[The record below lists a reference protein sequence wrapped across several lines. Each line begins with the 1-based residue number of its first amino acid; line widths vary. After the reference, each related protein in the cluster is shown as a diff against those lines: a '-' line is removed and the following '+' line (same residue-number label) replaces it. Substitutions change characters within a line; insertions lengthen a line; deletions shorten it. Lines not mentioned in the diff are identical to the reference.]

1 MTREW
6 DSEAYHRLSDPQLT
20 WALKVVNKLDL
31 LHLRGNEHILDAGC
45 GTGRVTAALLRKFP
59 NSRVTAVDASEN
71 MVRQARDTLEEF
83 SRRVS
88 VERWDLLDLPYKNQF
103 DLVFSTAVFHWIHD
117 HDRLFKVLFRVLKSG
132 GALLA
137 QCGGGPNLQ
146 KLRDRIQQAMETE
159 KFRTYFA
166 NWNRVWEYPGPELTS
181 KRLQRAGFVDVS
193 SSLEAAPV
201 SFESAKRYHDFLVA
215 MILHPYSER
224 LPAELQLEF
233 GDILVRQAEQDQPP
247 FVLDYW
253 RLNLQGRKPA

>member
-20 WALKVVNKLDL
+20 WALKVVNKLDF

-45 GTGRVTAALLRKFP
+45 GTGRVTATLLQKFP

-83 SRRVS
+83 SIRVS
-88 VERWDLLDLPYKNQF
+88 VERWDLLDLPYDNEF

-117 HDRLFKVLFRVLKSG
+117 HDRLFKVLFRVLKRG

-146 KLRDRIQQAMETE
+146 RLRNRIQQAMETDN
-159 KFRTYFA
+159 FRAYFA
-166 NWNRVWEYPGPELTS
+166 DWSRVWEYPGPELTI
-181 KRLQRAGFVDVS
+181 KRLQGAGFVDVS

-201 SFESAKRYHDFLVA
+201 AFENAKHCRDFLVA
-215 MILHPYSER
+215 MILHPYLER
-224 LPAELQLEF
+224 LPVELKTQF
-233 GDILVRQAEQDQPP
+233 CDILVRQAEQDQPP
-247 FVLDYW
+247 FLLDYW
-253 RLNLQGRKPA
+253 RLNIQGRKPA

>member
-20 WALKVVNKLDL
+20 WALKVVSKLDL
-31 LHLRGNEHILDAGC
+31 LHLRGDEHILDAGC
-45 GTGRVTAALLRKFP
+45 GSGRVTAAILQKFP
-59 NSRVTAVDASEN
+59 RFQVTAVDASEN
-71 MVRQARDTLEEF
+71 MVLQARGTLEGF
-83 SRRVS
+83 STRVS
-88 VERWDLLDLPYKNQF
+88 VERWDLLDLPYNNEF
-103 DLVFSTAVFHWIHD
+103 DVVFSTAVFHWIHD

-132 GALLA
+132 GDLLA

-146 KLRDRIQQAMETE
+146 SLRDRIQQTMERE

-166 NWNRVWEYPGPELTS
+166 NWSRVWEYPEPELTI

-201 SFESAKRYHDFLVA
+201 SFESAKHYRDFLVA
-215 MILHPYSER
+215 MILHPYLER
-224 LPAELQLEF
+224 LTVELKTQF
-233 GDILVRQAEQDQPP
+233 CDILVRQAEKDQPP